1 MTVGVCSDIH
11 DNLDNLATA
20 LAHLRERAAVLLCA
34 GDLCAPFSLAALA
47 DGFHGPIHVVF
58 GNNDGDQF
66 LLTRVAA
73 QHEHLTIHGHLAQLE
88 LAGRKIAMHHYPD
101 VAERL
106 AQSGQ
111 YDAVFSGHDHLKYQ
125 PRVGAC
131 LWANPGEIMG
141 RHGEPSVGV
150 YETETQRFSHIDLES
165 R

>member
-11 DNLDNLATA
+11 DNLDNLALA
-20 LAHLRERAAVLLCA
+20 LAHLRKRAEVVLCA

-47 DGFHGPIHVVF
+47 EGFAGPIHVVF
-58 GNNDGDQF
+58 GNNDGDQY
-66 LLTRVAA
+66 LITRVAA
-73 QHEHLTIHGHLAQLE
+73 NHDHVTVHGHLAQIE
-88 LAGRKIAMHHYPD
+88 LAGRKIAIHHYPD

-125 PRVGAC
+125 HQLGAC

-141 RHGEPSVGV
+141 RYGEPSVGF
-150 YETETQRFSHIDLES
+150 YDTETGGFEHIDLEQQ
-165 R
+165 